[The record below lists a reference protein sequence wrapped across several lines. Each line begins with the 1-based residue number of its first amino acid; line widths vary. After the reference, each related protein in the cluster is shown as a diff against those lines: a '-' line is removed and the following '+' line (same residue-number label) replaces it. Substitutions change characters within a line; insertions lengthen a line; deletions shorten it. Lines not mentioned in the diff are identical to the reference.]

1 MSPPVYSQAAD
12 PPPKFAPWWVISRFF
27 QVSPQSPRMKLPV
40 SLSRWRVHS
49 FARLSEHCLWRLAD
63 KIMAIN
69 LLYDNCRK
77 SWPKAVCAFA
87 NVCGYISCT
96 IWFGVLVPQI
106 LKNCKRRSVE
116 GLSVLW
122 ATANFTASLV
132 NCFFAFSIELPV
144 YIRISA
150 VYMPFLEFIIL
161 LQFCFFSKHSV
172 QMKVGY
178 GTGCFLIWVAVISLE
193 LSVTD
198 VEEKVQWL
206 AIVLWS
212 IESFPQVCSVKLIM
226 LH

>member
-1 MSPPVYSQAAD
+1 
-12 PPPKFAPWWVISRFF
+12 
-27 QVSPQSPRMKLPV
+27 
-40 SLSRWRVHS
+40 
-49 FARLSEHCLWRLAD
+49 
-63 KIMAIN
+63 MAIN

-161 LQFCFFSKHSV
+161 LQFCFFSKQSV
-172 QMKVGY
+172 QTKVGY